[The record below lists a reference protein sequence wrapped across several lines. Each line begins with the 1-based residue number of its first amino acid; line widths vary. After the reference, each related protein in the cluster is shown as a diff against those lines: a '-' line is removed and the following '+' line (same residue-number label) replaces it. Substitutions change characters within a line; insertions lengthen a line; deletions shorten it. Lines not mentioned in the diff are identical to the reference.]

1 MISMNLRNIAIS
13 NVKGADYSCIIGGIF
28 KSETMSLMENF
39 NLTKKSRT
47 L

>member
-1 MISMNLRNIAIS
+1 MISMNLRNIAVL
-13 NVKGADYSCIIGGIF
+13 NVIGAGFSCIISGIF
-28 KSETMSLMENF
+28 KSATMNLMENF